1 MSESPKGTEICDV
14 ISGKRY
20 LSIARSYANLNNDSR
35 HVAIMP
41 KKRPGGGGGT
51 SHMKVVRM
59 LVVSLKGVNFGF
71 WSHLGCFRQNAIIF
85 SREGLVWG
93 CTRKNIKTYI

>member
-35 HVAIMP
+35 HVVIMP
-41 KKRPGGGGGT
+41 KKRPGGGEGDFAYE
-51 SHMKVVRM
+51 
-59 LVVSLKGVNFGF
+59 GVTDARR
-71 WSHLGCFRQNAIIF
+71 LA
-85 SREGLVWG
+85 
-93 CTRKNIKTYI
+93 